1 MLERQSLAQLWSV
14 LKHQHLLSK
23 TTESE
28 RFGPLI
34 RIFQLFYDG
43 RLQLKSLK
51 QLVQIKFS
59 LPRPLKNNYLAGC
72 S

>member
-1 MLERQSLAQLWSV
+1 MMAQLWSV
-14 LKHQHLLSK
+14 LKHQHLLGK
-23 TTESE
+23 TAESE

-43 RLQLKSLK
+43 TLHLNSFV

-59 LPRPLKNNYLAGC
+59 LPRPRKNNYLA
-72 S
+72 SYS